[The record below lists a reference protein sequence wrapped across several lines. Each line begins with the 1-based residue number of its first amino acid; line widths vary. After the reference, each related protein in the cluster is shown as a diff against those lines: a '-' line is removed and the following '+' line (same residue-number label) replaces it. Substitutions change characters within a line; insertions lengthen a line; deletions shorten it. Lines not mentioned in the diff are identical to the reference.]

1 MSEEKVDRRVRKT
14 KKLLMQSLTKLLA
27 EKKVNKITVTEL
39 TDLADLNRSTFYL
52 YYKDIFDMLDQI
64 ESELVRDFNKACDE
78 FSSHEITYD
87 NMLSFL
93 TFLFEFVNDNAD
105 IFKILIGSNE
115 DYSFI
120 EKFKKTIRKHH
131 PSLENVLSEK
141 SLHYFRPYIISGC
154 IGVMQQ
160 WLEDGTRVPPKD
172 MAVLMTGLISDGLHS
187 LNPEKE

>member
-64 ESELVRDFNKACDE
+64 EYELVRDFNKACDE

-141 SLHYFRPYIISGC
+141 SLHYFRPYIISVC